1 MSFRESKNKIKKW
14 NLNGAVKPIFILLKL
29 VCRHGVLTSFRKSCI
44 IIATGVVRMQATP
57 AERAKKQYL
66 FQGSK
71 REETRTTRQ

>member
-1 MSFRESKNKIKKW
+1 M
-14 NLNGAVKPIFILLKL
+14 NGAIKPIFILVKL
-29 VCRHGVLTSFRKSCI
+29 VYGYGVLTSSKESCI

>member
-1 MSFRESKNKIKKW
+1 MIKEGSKHRI
-14 NLNGAVKPIFILLKL
+14 
-29 VCRHGVLTSFRKSCI
+29 LTSSEKSCI